1 MMEIPQRFTMLG
13 YRVDG
18 IEHQRMHLIG
28 LVLFS
33 LISAFWILQGL
44 RIGRGALRLPHLK
57 DHAPC
62 ELDDCPSVSLIF
74 AARNEQEKLP
84 QALATLEM
92 LDYPALEIIAVNDR
106 STDATPAILGDE
118 GKNHGRFKIVNVES
132 LPEGWLGKPHA
143 LQRGYEV
150 SKGEWLLFTDADVRF
165 KPDSLRRAM
174 EMARSRGLD
183 HLTLMGDVEMHGFW
197 EKTVL
202 TFFALGFYIGTN
214 PAAVSDPNS
223 RAYLGVGAFQLVKRN
238 AYQTSGTHRRL
249 AMEVVDDLKLGKI
262 VKRAGFRS
270 GVGLAGDYVSVRW
283 HAGLRNIVRGVTK
296 NFFAVAGYRIGTV
309 GLQLAGIFCTNLL
322 PFLALPFVHG
332 WTQVLAALSAAVA
345 LAAHVGT
352 ARVMRASG
360 WYAATQPL
368 GAIIFGYML
377 LRSMVVTLKQG
388 GVVWRETFYPLEKLR
403 RGLV

>member
-1 MMEIPQRFTMLG
+1 MLG
-13 YRVDG
+13 YRVGG

-33 LISAFWILQGL
+33 FIFAFWILQGL
-44 RIGRGALRLPHLK
+44 RIARGALRLPNLK
-57 DHAPC
+57 DQVPC
-62 ELDDCPSVSLIF
+62 ALSDCPSISLIF
-74 AARNEQEKLP
+74 AARNEAEKLP
-84 QALATLEM
+84 QALATLEK

-106 STDATPAILGDE
+106 STDATSAILRNAAERDD
-118 GKNHGRFKIVNVES
+118 RFKIVNVEN
-132 LPEGWLGKPHA
+132 LPLGWLGKPHA
-143 LQRGYEV
+143 LQSGYEV
-150 SKGEWLLFTDADVRF
+150 SKGEWLLFTDADVCF
-165 KPDSLRRAM
+165 KADALRRAM
-174 EMARSRGLD
+174 AMANSRSLD

-202 TFFALGFYIGTN
+202 SFFALGFYIGTN

-223 RAYLGVGAFQLVKRN
+223 RAYLGVGAFQLLKRR
-238 AYQTSGTHRRL
+238 AYEMSGTHRRL

-262 VKRAGFRS
+262 VKEAGFRS

-296 NFFAVAGYRIGTV
+296 NFFAVARYQV
-309 GLQLAGIFCTNLL
+309 GIVAFQLAGVFCTNVL
-322 PFLALPFVHG
+322 PFVALPFVHG
-332 WTQVLAALSAAVA
+332 WTRILAEASVVIA

-352 ARVMRASG
+352 ARVMKASG

-377 LRSMVVTLKQG
+377 LRSTAVTLKQG
-388 GVVWRETFYPLEKLR
+388 GVVWRDTFYPLKELR